1 MSCIEAATAAR
12 RQGRS
17 SRAASWLRPVLSATL
32 TGLLAL
38 SAGPSTAQT
47 THCAGGMTE
56 VTAPS
61 PVDALRVCEV
71 VRATTDFM
79 QTRGFDPPSRLR
91 IDVVERLGPGSQAP
105 ALGHYDAR
113 AARIRIL
120 GQDHCSRLA
129 SGEAPFGLPMSTAL
143 YDSFMAHEV
152 AHAVAQANFSM
163 PPSVEA
169 HEYIAY
175 TVQFSTMDSDLR
187 RRVIERYPVEAFADE
202 SEISSIYLGLNPA
215 AFAIKAYLHLRS
227 AADPV
232 AVYRR
237 LLSGAFQPMGSWE

>member
-56 VTAPS
+56 VHL
-61 PVDALRVCEV
+61 VK
-71 VRATTDFM
+71 
-79 QTRGFDPPSRLR
+79 
-91 IDVVERLGPGSQAP
+91 VERLGPGSQAP